1 MAAANP
7 IINGNEGTW
16 ENLSDK
22 YLEYTPNTSNESAT
36 QRIQKHLGDVVKD
49 EGEHKIVKA
58 REINRKDK
66 NNNTEQENISSYP
79 DTEPIISPNNE
90 DKSQRAKLKDR
101 RYEINGDDYTRTDTH
116 YTATTKG
123 NQNIEGID
131 KPVNYDIP
139 ISDDSVAKN
148 NQDLLEIFDQGINNI
163 VLRIKARFGNNN
175 EEVNKI
181 VSSISSIFGNIDTII
196 KDNDR
201 LGTDSRA
208 EEDYYYDDKPITRN
222 PDGTIDEGVGK
233 AVSVKNPD
241 TGEYT
246 STISGKHKEEEE
258 MKDQFTQVKDIEKF
272 KGDLDLINDYEVV
285 NEKTELNLNDTNDR
299 EKLMNRLKNC
309 QALEIFHLKLF
320 ENFMKTGAFTLTLY
334 EKYKYITTVML
345 YLLKNLVNKPKLEKD
360 CSYGATI
367 PIVDTVTLPKTVI
380 KNIGR
385 LVEEQNRI
393 QGTINTIDT
402 ALKQTKLD
410 DVYGYASEAI
420 NENLKTENSPHAKS
434 VPNAETPNEAKNLID
449 IQPHVPHTKLK
460 LNDDAHTKPT
470 VLQPPPVAA
479 KPAPVVPTP
488 P

>member
-7 IINGNEGTW
+7 IINGNEGKW
-16 ENLSDK
+16 EDIEETELK
-22 YLEYTPNTSNESAT
+22 YKPNGSNKSAV
-36 QRIQKHLGDVVKD
+36 QRIQKHLGDVVED
-49 EGEHKIVKA
+49 DGATA
-58 REINRKDK
+58 REITRK
-66 NNNTEQENISSYP
+66 NPEGEPQQNIFSYP
-79 DTEPIISPNNE
+79 DTEPIISKYEN
-90 DKSQRAKLKDR
+90 KSQMAKLKDR
-101 RYEINGDDYTRTDTH
+101 IYIKNGDDYTRTDTH
-116 YTATTKG
+116 YTAKTKG
-123 NQNIEGID
+123 DQQVDGIGD
-131 KPVNYDIP
+131 VNYDIP

-163 VLRIKARFGNNN
+163 VLRIKARFGHTNG
-175 EEVNKI
+175 EVNKI

-196 KDNDR
+196 QDNDR
-201 LGTDSRA
+201 LGTDSLA
-208 EEDYYYDDKPITRN
+208 EDDYNHDGEKIERN
-222 PDGTIDEGVGK
+222 DSGKIIKGVGK

-246 STISGKHKEEEE
+246 STISGKHMEEGI
-258 MKDQFTQVKDIEKF
+258 MKKQFTQVEDIEKF
-272 KGDLDLINDYEVV
+272 KGNLDFNKTYDVMQEDEV
-285 NEKTELNLNDTNDR
+285 KALNLNDTTDKA
-299 EKLMNRLKNC
+299 KLMTRLNNC

-367 PIVDTVTLPKTVI
+367 PIADTVILPKTVI

-420 NENLKTENSPHAKS
+420 NENLKEVNSPHAKS
-434 VPNAETPNEAKNLID
+434 VPKVAETPVGAKNLID
-449 IQPHVPHTKLK
+449 TPPHDTHTKSDISRENIMK
-460 LNDDAHTKPT
+460 STE
-470 VLQPPPVAA
+470 LQPPPAVA
-479 KPAPVVPTP
+479 KQYPADMEV
-488 P
+488 